1 MILDPEEGLKLVA
14 LARAQ
19 LLAHYGIGPFAN
31 ETQVRAPGPVGGL
44 FATLERDGELRGCI
58 GFLRSDEAL
67 SVLTR
72 RAVVA
77 AATEDPRF
85 ERMNKQELALV
96 RITITVLTPPVR
108 LCRPD
113 EIEIGRDGLIVERD
127 SARGLL
133 LPRVAV
139 ERNWDRARFLDE
151 TCIKAGLPAASWGDD
166 RTRVMRFQAVSF
178 TEVAE

>member
-1 MILDPEEGLKLVA
+1 MIVAPEEGLKLVA
-14 LARAQ
+14 LARKQ
-19 LLAHYGIGPFAN
+19 LLAHYGIESSTTEA
-31 ETQVRAPGPVGGL
+31 QVRAPGPVGGL

-67 SVLTR
+67 SVLAS

-85 ERMNKQELALV
+85 ERMRKQELAGV

-127 SARGLL
+127 TARGLL

-139 ERNWDRARFLDE
+139 ERNWDRERFLDE
-151 TCIKAGLPAASWGDD
+151 TCIKAGLPPTSWCDG
-166 RTRVMRFQAVSF
+166 RTCVMRFQAVSF
-178 TEVAE
+178 TEAAE